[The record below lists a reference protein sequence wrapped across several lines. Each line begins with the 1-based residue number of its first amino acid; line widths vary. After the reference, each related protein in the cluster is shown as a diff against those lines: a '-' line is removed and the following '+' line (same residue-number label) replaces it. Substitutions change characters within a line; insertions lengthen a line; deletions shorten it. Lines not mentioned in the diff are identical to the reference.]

1 MCYNWSIN
9 LVASSTLTS
18 TFSWHCWEISCFCR
32 GSRERPAEKFASSF
46 CMFTK
51 DVFTLLTFSSFTMF
65 IFLRL
70 VVNGFAL
77 FLTLKVLGW
86 LYGIHSWTSAL
97 LVFSWPLSGLR
108 HPPIASQV
116 PGDTICTHKIQA
128 IFFSPLCSLQDLSS
142 LTRDW
147 TWATAVKTLNPDYG
161 TTRECPKKFLSH
173 MRFLYK
179 KWRL

>member
-1 MCYNWSIN
+1 M
-9 LVASSTLTS
+9 ASSTLTS